1 MSEKT
6 CFNCRYLAKSEYD
19 EPCDSCYN
27 EVDRPKWEARG
38 DIRPVSP
45 EEAAGREKG
54 NLLHYPD
61 SRHGDVIS
69 LCLNGDIGF
78 CEGNIIKYVTRW
90 RKKNGIEDLMKAK
103 TYLDRLIRFYKNK
116 PEESYRNAI

>member
-1 MSEKT
+1 VSKHQT
-6 CFNCRYLAKSEYD
+6 
-19 EPCDSCYN
+19 
-27 EVDRPKWEARG
+27 
-38 DIRPVSP
+38 PVSP
-45 EEAAGREKG
+45 EVAAGREKG

-78 CEGNIIKYVTRW
+78 CEGNVIKYVTRW
-90 RKKNGIEDLMKAK
+90 RKKNGLEDLYKAK

-116 PEESYRNAI
+116 DINNV

>member
-1 MSEKT
+1 MCS
-6 CFNCRYLAKSEYD
+6 CYGCLYD
-19 EPCDSCYN
+19 ENPQYECGSCSHGSHWT
-27 EVDRPKWEARG
+27 PKPKTPE
-38 DIRPVSP
+38 SP
-45 EEAAGREKG
+45 EEEAGREKG

-69 LCLNGDIGF
+69 LALNGDIGF

-90 RKKNGIEDLMKAK
+90 RKKNGLEDLMKAK

-116 PEESYRNAI
+116 PEESYRVA

>member
-1 MSEKT
+1 MSENT
-6 CFNCRYLAKSEYD
+6 CFNCKHLSKSEYE
-19 EPCDSCYN
+19 EPCDYCYHA
-27 EVDRPKWEARG
+27 EGGDLPKWEAKG
-38 DIRPVSP
+38 KITPVSP
-45 EEAAGREKG
+45 EVAAGREKG

-78 CEGNIIKYVTRW
+78 CEGNVIKYVTRW
-90 RKKNGIEDLMKAK
+90 RKKNGLEDLYKAK

-116 PEESYRNAI
+116 DINNV

>member
-1 MSEKT
+1 MESNHWLDPDG
-6 CFNCRYLAKSEYD
+6 F
-19 EPCDSCYN
+19 
-27 EVDRPKWEARG
+27 EANN
-38 DIRPVSP
+38 P
-45 EEAAGREKG
+45 A
-54 NLLHYPD
+54 LLPSHYPD

-69 LCLNGDIGF
+69 LALNGDIGF

-116 PEESYRNAI
+116 PEESFRNAI

>member
-1 MSEKT
+1 MRQHCIDCKYRNTDSEH
-6 CFNCRYLAKSEYD
+6 
-19 EPCDSCYN
+19 PCAMCMYGSTQAIVSFY
-27 EVDRPKWEARG
+27 ERG
-38 DIRPVSP
+38 TPVSP
-45 EEAAGREKG
+45 EEEAGREKG

-78 CEGNIIKYVTRW
+78 CEGNVIKYVTRW

>member
-1 MSEKT
+1 MHTKLCSDCKYHHRRI
-6 CFNCRYLAKSEYD
+6 NEY
-19 EPCDSCYN
+19 PCSDC
-27 EVDRPKWEARG
+27 DRTDDDPHTKWEEASK
-38 DIRPVSP
+38 ITPVSP
-45 EEAAGREKG
+45 EVAAGREKG

-90 RKKNGIEDLMKAK
+90 RKKNGLEDLYKAK

-116 PEESYRNAI
+116 DINNV

>member
-1 MSEKT
+1 LS
-6 CFNCRYLAKSEYD
+6 KSEYE
-19 EPCDSCYN
+19 EPCDVCYHAQ
-27 EVDRPKWEARG
+27 DGSLPKWEARG
-38 DIRPVSP
+38 KLHPVSP
-45 EEAAGREKG
+45 EVAAGREKG

-78 CEGNIIKYVTRW
+78 CEGNVIKYVTRW
-90 RKKNGIEDLMKAK
+90 RKKNGLEDLYKAK

-116 PEESYRNAI
+116 DINNV

>member
-1 MSEKT
+1 MEKNCSNCIYNGRPTYVDPCASCSLFSEWQ
-6 CFNCRYLAKSEYD
+6 
-19 EPCDSCYN
+19 DSK
-27 EVDRPKWEARG
+27 VTEARVA
-38 DIRPVSP
+38 PVPP
-45 EEAAGREKG
+45 EVVAGREKG

-90 RKKNGIEDLMKAK
+90 RKKGGLEDLQKAK
-103 TYLDRLIRFYKNK
+103 VYLDRLIRFNRNK
-116 PEESYRNAI
+116 DPQ

>member
-1 MSEKT
+1 MIRECSSCKHGHKP
-6 CFNCRYLAKSEYD
+6 AISA
-19 EPCDSCYN
+19 PCIDCARG
-27 EVDRPKWEARG
+27 ERWEAKLV
-38 DIRPVSP
+38 DVASAITPVSP
-45 EEAAGREKG
+45 EVAAGREKG

-78 CEGNIIKYVTRW
+78 CEGNVIKYVTRW
-90 RKKNGIEDLMKAK
+90 RKKNGLEDLYKAK

-116 PEESYRNAI
+116 DINNV